1 MKILSGYGKLYFAN
15 WEYKPVPGD
24 RKSGIPAAVDRPAP
38 VITTIL
44 FARRE
49 RKPLKKTA
57 GMTQKTRYFF
67 KKSFSLKS
75 PWWVLKNFAKVS
87 NKFIWSTSS
96 LVRLQVCASNFH
108 KKRLRHGCAS
118 GNFVKYFES
127 DNNIHMPAF
136 RNVFFHCWKR
146 LFQILT
152 DQYVCF
158 EWRISRNLFLK
169 LNWVLVGHK
178 NLSLLKQIFSRK

>member
-38 VITTIL
+38 VITTIF
-44 FARRE
+44 FAKRE

-75 PWWVLKNFAKVS
+75 PWWVLKNFAKVP
-87 NKFIWSTSS
+87 N
-96 LVRLQVCASNFH
+96 SNFH
-108 KKRLRHGCAS
+108 KKDSVMDVLPGIS
-118 GNFVKYFES
+118 WS
-127 DNNIHMPAF
+127 
-136 RNVFFHCWKR
+136 
-146 LFQILT
+146 ILKVIT
-152 DQYVCF
+152 IFTCLHSEMCF
-158 EWRISRNLFLK
+158 SIAGK
-169 LNWVLVGHK
+169 D
-178 NLSLLKQIFSRK
+178 FSRFWLINKFASNDEFQEICF

>member
-38 VITTIL
+38 VITTIF
-44 FARRE
+44 FAKRE

-57 GMTQKTRYFF
+57 GITQKTRYFF

-75 PWWVLKNFAKVS
+75 PWWVLKNFAKVP

-96 LVRLQVCASNFH
+96 LVRLQVYASSFH
-108 KKRLRHGCAS
+108 KKDSVMDVLPGIS
-118 GNFVKYFES
+118 WS
-127 DNNIHMPAF
+127 
-136 RNVFFHCWKR
+136 
-146 LFQILT
+146 ILKVIT
-152 DQYVCF
+152 IFTCLHSEMCF
-158 EWRISRNLFLK
+158 SIAGK
-169 LNWVLVGHK
+169 D
-178 NLSLLKQIFSRK
+178 FSRFWLINKFASNDEFQEICF

>member
-75 PWWVLKNFAKVS
+75 HWWVLKNFAKVS

-136 RNVFFHCWKR
+136 RNVFPLLEKTLPDFDWSICLLRMTNFKKFVSKIE
-146 LFQILT
+146 LG
-152 DQYVCF
+152 
-158 EWRISRNLFLK
+158 SR
-169 LNWVLVGHK
+169 WA
-178 NLSLLKQIFSRK
+178 